1 MFMIGL
7 LETMAKTNSASRD
20 IATTIHPYTNLKLHE
35 TEGPLVITEGDG
47 VFVRGE
53 DGKMY
58 LEGLAGLWC
67 VSLGFS
73 ERRLAEAAYRQM
85 LKLPFYHTFAH
96 KATDIG
102 IELAEKLLSIAPA
115 PMSKVFF
122 VNSGSEA
129 NDTVVKLV
137 WYYNNAI
144 GRPLK
149 KKIISRTKAY
159 HGVTVASASLTGL
172 ANNHR
177 DFDLPLA
184 NILHVEC
191 PHFYRFGLPGETEE
205 AFASRMAD
213 SLEKRILSEGPD
225 TVAAMI
231 AEPIMGA
238 GGVLLPPATY
248 WEKIQSVLRK
258 YDVLLI
264 ADEVI
269 CAFGRTG
276 EMWGSTTYGLKP
288 DMITCA
294 KALSSGYLP
303 IGAVMVSEAIYEALV
318 KQSEKIGV
326 FSHGFTYS
334 GHPVSSAVALET
346 LKIYEQDD
354 ILSHVRRIA
363 PRMQAGLRRFANHPL
378 VGEVR
383 GIGLIGAVELVA
395 DKTTGTSFDPSA
407 GVGPF
412 LTKRAHHHG
421 LILRAL
427 GDSIAFCPPLI
438 ISEAEI
444 DLMFERF
451 ALALDDT
458 FGMVRERGLVE
469 SGLVPALAK

>member
-1 MFMIGL
+1 MP
-7 LETMAKTNSASRD
+7 KTNSASRD
-20 IATTIHPYTNLKLHE
+20 IATAIHPYTNLKLHE

-53 DGKMY
+53 DGKQY
-58 LEGLAGLWC
+58 LEGLSGLWC

-102 IELAEKLLSIAPA
+102 IELAEKLLSIAPV
-115 PMSKVFF
+115 PMTKVFF

-129 NDTVVKLV
+129 NDTVVKLI

-144 GRPLK
+144 GRPRK

-177 DFDLPLA
+177 DFDLPIDR
-184 NILHVEC
+184 ILHVDC
-191 PHFYRFGLPGETEE
+191 PHFYRFGLAGETEE
-205 AFASRMAD
+205 AFSSRMAD
-213 SLEKRILSEGPD
+213 SLEQRILSEGPE
-225 TVAAMI
+225 TVAAFI

-248 WEKIQSVLRK
+248 WEKIQDVLRK

-269 CAFGRTG
+269 CGFGRTG
-276 EMWGSTTYGLKP
+276 EMWGTTTYGLKP

-294 KALSSGYLP
+294 KALSSGYMP
-303 IGAVMVSEAIYEALV
+303 IGAVMVSEAIYDALV

-334 GHPVSSAVALET
+334 GHPVTSAVALET
-346 LKIYEQDD
+346 LNIYEKDD
-354 ILSHVRRIA
+354 ILSHVRRVA
-363 PRMQAGLRRFANHPL
+363 PRMQAGLRRFADHPL

-383 GIGLIGAVELVA
+383 GIGLIGAIELVR
-395 DKTTGTSFDPSA
+395 DKTTKAPFDPA
-407 GVGPF
+407 DAVGPF
-412 LTKRAHHHG
+412 LAKRSHHHG

-438 ISEAEI
+438 ITESEI

-458 FGMVRERGLVE
+458 FAMVRERGLVA
-469 SGLVPALAK
+469 SGLVAALAK

>member
-1 MFMIGL
+1 MIKNHTGQ
-7 LETMAKTNSASRD
+7 TNSARRD
-20 IATTIHPYTNLKLHE
+20 IASTIHPYTNLKLHE
-35 TEGPLVITEGDG
+35 AEGPLVIAEGDG

-73 ERRLAEAAYRQM
+73 ERRLADAAYRQL
-85 LKLPFYHTFAH
+85 LKLPFYHNFAH
-96 KATDIG
+96 KATEIG
-102 IELAEKLLSIAPA
+102 IELAEKLLSIAPV

-129 NDTVVKLV
+129 NDTAVKLV

-144 GRPLK
+144 GRARK

-177 DFDLPLA
+177 DFDLPIA

-191 PHFYRFGLPGETEE
+191 PHFYRFSLSGETEE

-213 SLEKRILSEGPD
+213 SLEQRILSEDPH
-225 TVAAMI
+225 TVAALI

-238 GGVLLPPATY
+238 GGVILPPATY
-248 WEKIQSVLRK
+248 WGKIQGVLRK

-269 CAFGRTG
+269 CGFGRAG
-276 EMWGSTTYGLKP
+276 EVWGSMVYGLKP
-288 DMITCA
+288 DMVTCA
-294 KALSSGYLP
+294 KALSSGYIP
-303 IGAVMVSEAIYEALV
+303 IGAVMLSEAIYNALV
-318 KQSEKIGV
+318 RQSEKIGV

-334 GHPVSSAVALET
+334 GHPVSAAVALET
-346 LKIYEQDD
+346 LRIYEEDGT
-354 ILSHVRRIA
+354 LSHVRRMA
-363 PRMQAGLRRFANHPL
+363 PLMQAGLQRFADHPL
-378 VGEVR
+378 VGEIR

-395 DKTTGTSFDPSA
+395 NKAAKAPFDPAS

-412 LTKRAHHHG
+412 LAKRAHHHG
-421 LILRAL
+421 LIVRAV

-438 ISEAEI
+438 INETELN
-444 DLMFERF
+444 LMFERF
-451 ALALDDT
+451 RLALDDT

-469 SGLVPALAK
+469 SALVPAAAN

>member
-1 MFMIGL
+1 MTQNGAL
-7 LETMAKTNSASRD
+7 NVAASSD

-35 TEGPLVITEGDG
+35 SEGPLVITEGDG

-53 DGKMY
+53 DGRTY
-58 LEGLAGLWC
+58 LEGLSGLWC

-85 LKLPFYHTFAH
+85 LRLPSYHTFNH
-96 KATDIG
+96 KATDVG
-102 IELAEKLLSIAPA
+102 IELAEKLLGIAPV
-115 PMSKVFF
+115 PMSKVLF

-137 WYYNNAI
+137 WYYNNAL
-144 GRPLK
+144 GRPRK

-177 DFDLPLA
+177 DFDLPIDR
-184 NILHVEC
+184 ILHVDC
-191 PHFYRFGLPGETEE
+191 PHYYRFGLAGESEE

-213 SLEKRILSEGPD
+213 NLEQRILSEGPE

-248 WEKIQSVLRK
+248 WEKIQTVLRK
-258 YDVLLI
+258 YEILLI

-276 EMWGSTTYGLKP
+276 EMWGSVTFGIKP

-303 IGAVMVSEAIYEALV
+303 IGAVMISGMIYDALV

-334 GHPVSSAVALET
+334 GHPVTSAVALET
-346 LKIYEQDD
+346 LRIYEQDD
-354 ILSHVRRIA
+354 MLARVRRVA
-363 PRMQAGLRRFANHPL
+363 PRMQAGLRRFADHPL

-383 GIGLIGAVELVA
+383 GIGLVGAVELVE
-395 DKTTGTSFDPSA
+395 DKATKAPFDPAVGA
-407 GVGPF
+407 GAF
-412 LTKRAHHHG
+412 LAKRALHHG
-421 LILRAL
+421 LIIRAL
-427 GDSIAFCPPLI
+427 GESIAFCPPLI

-444 DLMFERF
+444 DLMLERF

-458 FGMVRERGLVE
+458 LAMVRKRAVE
-469 SGLVPALAK
+469 SEPALAK

>member
-1 MFMIGL
+1 
-7 LETMAKTNSASRD
+7 MAKANSANRD
-20 IATTIHPYTNLKLHE
+20 IASSIHPYTNLKAHE
-35 TEGPLVITEGDG
+35 TEGPLVITDGDG
-47 VFVRGE
+47 VFVRDE
-53 DGKMY
+53 DGKTY
-58 LEGLAGLWC
+58 LEGLSGLWC

-115 PMSKVFF
+115 PMTKVFF

-137 WYYNNAI
+137 WYYNNAL

-172 ANNHR
+172 PNNHR
-177 DFDLPLA
+177 DFDLPLKE
-184 NILHVEC
+184 IFHVEC

-205 AFASRMAD
+205 AFATRMAD
-213 SLEKRILSEGPD
+213 SLEQRILSEGPE

-248 WEKIQSVLRK
+248 WEKVQAVLKK
-258 YDVLLI
+258 YDILLI

-276 EMWGSTTYGLKP
+276 DLWGTTTYGLKP
-288 DMITCA
+288 DMISCA
-294 KALSSGYLP
+294 KALSSGYMP
-303 IGAVMVSEAIYEALV
+303 IGAVMVSDKIYSALV

-334 GHPVSSAVALET
+334 GHPATSAVALET
-346 LKIYEQDD
+346 LNIYEKDN
-354 ILSHVRRIA
+354 ILSHVRSIA
-363 PRMQAGLRRFANHPL
+363 PRMQAGLRKFADHPL

-383 GIGLIGAVELVA
+383 GIGLIGAIELVA
-395 DKTTGTSFDPSA
+395 DKASKTSFNPA
-407 GVGPF
+407 EGVGPF
-412 LTKRAHHHG
+412 LVKRAHHHG
-421 LILRAL
+421 LILRPL

-438 ISEAEI
+438 IKESEL
-444 DLMFERF
+444 DLLFEKF
-451 ALALDDT
+451 SLALEDT
-458 FGMVRERGLVE
+458 LAMVRERGLIE
-469 SGLVPALAK
+469 SGLVSAMSK

>member
-1 MFMIGL
+1 
-7 LETMAKTNSASRD
+7 MAKTNSASRD
-20 IATTIHPYTNLKLHE
+20 IATAIHPYTNLKAHE

-53 DGKMY
+53 DGKQY
-58 LEGLAGLWC
+58 LEGLSGLWC
-67 VSLGFS
+67 ISLGFS

-102 IELAEKLLSIAPA
+102 IELGEKLLSIAPV

-137 WYYNNAI
+137 WYYNNAV

-177 DFDLPLA
+177 DFDLPIDK
-184 NILHVEC
+184 ILHVDC

-213 SLEKRILSEGPD
+213 SLEQRILSEGPD
-225 TVAAMI
+225 TVAAFI
-231 AEPIMGA
+231 GEPAMGA

-248 WEKIQSVLRK
+248 WEKIQTVLRK

-269 CAFGRTG
+269 CGFCRTG
-276 EMWGSTTYGLKP
+276 EMWGTVTYGLKP
-288 DMITCA
+288 DIITCA

-303 IGAVMVSEAIYEALV
+303 IAAVMVSEAIYGAMV

-334 GHPVSSAVALET
+334 GHPTTSAVALET
-346 LKIYEQDD
+346 LNIYEKDH
-354 ILSHVRRIA
+354 ILDHVRQVA
-363 PRMQAGLRRFANHPL
+363 PRMQAGLRRFNDHPL

-383 GIGLIGAVELVA
+383 GIGLMGAVELVR
-395 DKTTGTSFDPSA
+395 DKATKASFDPA
-407 GVGPF
+407 DAVGPF
-412 LTKRAHHHG
+412 LSKRAHHHG
-421 LILRAL
+421 LIVRPL

-438 ISEAEI
+438 IKEAEI
-444 DLMFERF
+444 DLMLSRF

-458 FGMVRERGLVE
+458 LAMVRERGLIQ
-469 SGLVPALAK
+469 SALIPALAK

>member
-1 MFMIGL
+1 
-7 LETMAKTNSASRD
+7 MAKTNSASRD

-35 TEGPLVITEGDG
+35 TQGPLVITEGDG
-47 VFVRGE
+47 VFVRDE

-67 VSLGFS
+67 ASLGFS
-73 ERRLAEAAYRQM
+73 ERRLADAAHRQM

-96 KATDIG
+96 KAIDID
-102 IELAEKLLSIAPA
+102 IELAEKLLSIAPV
-115 PMSKVFF
+115 PLSKVFF

-144 GRPLK
+144 GRPRK

-177 DFDLPLA
+177 DFDLPIE

-191 PHFYRFGLPGETEE
+191 PHFYRFGLPGESEE
-205 AFASRMAD
+205 AFAGRLAD
-213 SLEKRILSEGPD
+213 SLEQRILSEGAD
-225 TVAAMI
+225 TVAALI

-248 WEKIQSVLRK
+248 FEKIQSVLRK

-276 EMWGSTTYGLKP
+276 DMWGSATFGLKP

-303 IGAVMVSEAIYEALV
+303 IGAVMLSETIYKALV

-346 LKIYEQDD
+346 LKIYEEDD
-354 ILSHVRRIA
+354 ILSHVRSVA
-363 PRMQAGLRRFANHPL
+363 PRMQAGLRRFADHPL

-395 DKTTGTSFDPSA
+395 DKTTRKSFDPA
-407 GVGPF
+407 EAVGPF
-412 LTKRAHHHG
+412 LIKRAHQHG
-421 LILRAL
+421 VILRAL

-438 ISEAEI
+438 INEEEI
-444 DLMFERF
+444 DLMLERF
-451 ALALDDT
+451 SLALDDT
-458 FGMVRERGLVE
+458 FNMVRERGLME
-469 SGLVPALAK
+469 NAVPVLAK

>member
-1 MFMIGL
+1 
-7 LETMAKTNSASRD
+7 MAKTNSASRD
-20 IATTIHPYTNLKLHE
+20 IASTIHPYTNLKAHE
-35 TEGPLVITEGDG
+35 TDGPLVITEGDG

-58 LEGLAGLWC
+58 IEGLAGLWC

-73 ERRLAEAAYRQM
+73 ERRLAEAAHRQM

-102 IELAEKLLSIAPA
+102 IELAEKLLSIAPV

-137 WYYNNAI
+137 WYYNNAL
-144 GRPLK
+144 GRPNK
-149 KKIISRTKAY
+149 KKIISRAKAY

-177 DFDLPLA
+177 DFDLPIDK
-184 NILHVEC
+184 ILHVEC

-213 SLEKRILSEGPD
+213 SLEQRILSEGPD
-225 TVAAMI
+225 TVAAFI

-248 WEKIQSVLRK
+248 WEKVQAVLGK

-269 CAFGRTG
+269 CGFGRTG
-276 EMWGSTTYGLKP
+276 EMWGTVTYGLKP
-288 DMITCA
+288 DMIACA
-294 KALSSGYLP
+294 KALSSGYMP
-303 IGAVMVSEAIYEALV
+303 IGAVMVSEAIYGALV

-334 GHPVSSAVALET
+334 GHPVTSAVALET
-346 LKIYEQDD
+346 LNIYEQDD
-354 ILSHVRRIA
+354 ILSHVRRMA

-378 VGEVR
+378 VGEAR
-383 GIGLIGAVELVA
+383 GIGLIGAVELVR
-395 DKTTGTSFDPSA
+395 DKATKAPFDPA
-407 GVGPF
+407 DAVGPF
-412 LTKRAHHHG
+412 LARRAHQHG

-427 GDSIAFCPPLI
+427 GDSVAFCPPLI
-438 ISEAEI
+438 INEAEI
-444 DLMFERF
+444 DLMLGRF

-458 FGMVRERGLVE
+458 YAMVRERGLIE
-469 SGLVPALAK
+469 GALIPALAK

>member
-1 MFMIGL
+1 ML
-7 LETMAKTNSASRD
+7 KTNSAIRD
-20 IATTIHPYTNLKLHE
+20 VATAIHPYTNLKTHE

-47 VFVRGE
+47 IYVRGE
-53 DGKMY
+53 DGKTY
-58 LEGLAGLWC
+58 LEGLSGLWC

-85 LKLPFYHTFAH
+85 LKLPVYHTFAH

-102 IELAEKLLSIAPA
+102 IELAEKLLSIAPV
-115 PMSKVFF
+115 PMTKVFF

-137 WYYNNAI
+137 WYYNNAL
-144 GRPLK
+144 GRPQK

-177 DFDLPLA
+177 DFDLPIDR
-184 NILHVEC
+184 ILHVDC

-205 AFASRMAD
+205 AFATRMAD
-213 SLEKRILSEGPD
+213 SLERRILSEGPD
-225 TVAAMI
+225 TVAAFI

-248 WEKIQSVLRK
+248 WEKVQAVLRK

-269 CAFGRTG
+269 CGFGRTG
-276 EMWGSTTYGLKP
+276 EMWGTVTYDLKP

-294 KALSSGYLP
+294 KALSSGYMP
-303 IGAVMVSEAIYEALV
+303 IGAVMISEAVYQALV

-334 GHPVSSAVALET
+334 GHPVTSAVALET
-346 LKIYEQDD
+346 LKIYEDD
-354 ILSHVRRIA
+354 NILDQVRRLA
-363 PRMQAGLRRFANHPL
+363 PRMQAGLRRFADHPL

-383 GIGLIGAVELVA
+383 GIGLIGAIELVR
-395 DKTTGTSFDPSA
+395 DKDTKAPFDPA
-407 GVGPF
+407 EAVGPF
-412 LTKRAHHHG
+412 LAKSAHQHG

-438 ISEAEI
+438 IKESEI

-458 FGMVRERGLVE
+458 FAMVKQRGLVE
-469 SGLVPALAK
+469 SGLASAAR

>member
-1 MFMIGL
+1 
-7 LETMAKTNSASRD
+7 MAKTTSASRD

-35 TEGPLVITEGDG
+35 SEGPLVITEGDG

-96 KATDIG
+96 KATDVG

-115 PMSKVFF
+115 PMSKAFF

-137 WYYNNAI
+137 WYYNNAL
-144 GRPLK
+144 GRPRK

-177 DFDLPLA
+177 DFDLPIA
-184 NILHVEC
+184 NILHVDC

-205 AFASRMAD
+205 AFASRMAE
-213 SLEKRILSEGPD
+213 SLEKRIVSENPD
-225 TVAAMI
+225 TVAAFI
-231 AEPIMGA
+231 GEPIMGA
-238 GGVLLPPATY
+238 GGVLLPPVTY
-248 WEKIQSVLRK
+248 WDKVQAVLRK

-276 EMWGSTTYGLKP
+276 EMWGTTTFGLKP

-303 IGAVMVSEAIYEALV
+303 IGAVMVSAAINDALV

-334 GHPVSSAVALET
+334 GHPVASAVALET

-354 ILSHVRRIA
+354 ILTHVRRVA
-363 PRMQAGLRRFANHPL
+363 PRMQTGLRRFADHPL

-383 GIGLIGAVELVA
+383 GIGLIGAIELVR
-395 DKTTGTSFDPSA
+395 DKATKAPFDPA
-407 GVGPF
+407 AAVGPF
-412 LTKRAHHHG
+412 LSKRAHHHG
-421 LILRAL
+421 VILRPL
-427 GDSIAFCPPLI
+427 GDTIAFCPPLI
-438 ISEAEI
+438 IKESEI
-444 DLMFERF
+444 DLMLERF
-451 ALALDDT
+451 SLALDDT
-458 FGMVRERGLVE
+458 FAMVRDRGLVA

>member
-1 MFMIGL
+1 
-7 LETMAKTNSASRD
+7 MAKTNSASHD
-20 IATTIHPYTNLKLHE
+20 IRSTIHPYTNLKVHE
-35 TEGPLVITEGDG
+35 TEGPLVITGGDG
-47 VFVRGE
+47 VFVVDE
-53 DGKMY
+53 NGKKY

-67 VSLGFS
+67 ASLGFS
-73 ERRLAEAAYRQM
+73 ERRLAEAAYQQM

-102 IELAEKLLSIAPA
+102 IELAEKLLSVAPV

-137 WYYNNAI
+137 WYYNNAL
-144 GRPLK
+144 GRPRK
-149 KKIISRTKAY
+149 KKIISRTKGY

-172 ANNHR
+172 VNNHR
-177 DFDLPLA
+177 DFDLPIA

-191 PHFYRFGLPGETEE
+191 PHFYRFGQPGETEE

-213 SLEKRILSEGPD
+213 SLEQRILSEGAD

-231 AEPIMGA
+231 AEPVMGA

-248 WEKIQSVLRK
+248 WEKIQTVLRK

-269 CAFGRTG
+269 CGFGRTG

-288 DMITCA
+288 DMISCA
-294 KALSSGYLP
+294 KSLSSAYLP
-303 IGAVMVSEAIYEALV
+303 IGAVMLSEAIYAALV

-354 ILSHVRRIA
+354 ILSQVRRMA
-363 PRMQAGLRRFANHPL
+363 PLMQAGLRQFAAHAL

-383 GIGLIGAVELVA
+383 GVGLIGAIELVA
-395 DKTTGTSFDPSA
+395 DKASKASFDPSA
-407 GVGPF
+407 AVGPF
-412 LTKRAHHHG
+412 LIKRAHHYG

-438 ISEAEI
+438 INEEEI
-444 DLMFERF
+444 ELMFERF
-451 ALALDDT
+451 ALALNDT
-458 FGMVRERGLVE
+458 FAMVRERGLIE

>member
-1 MFMIGL
+1 MP
-7 LETMAKTNSASRD
+7 KTTSASRD

-35 TEGPLVITEGDG
+35 SEGPLVITEGDG
-47 VFVRGE
+47 VYVRGE

-115 PMSKVFF
+115 PMSKAFF

-137 WYYNNAI
+137 WYYNNAL
-144 GRPLK
+144 GRPRK

-177 DFDLPLA
+177 DFDLPIA
-184 NILHVEC
+184 NILHVDC

-205 AFASRMAD
+205 AFASRMAE
-213 SLEKRILSEGPD
+213 SLEKRILSEDPE
-225 TVAAMI
+225 TVAAFI
-231 AEPIMGA
+231 GEPIMGA

-248 WEKIQSVLRK
+248 WDKIQAVLRK

-276 EMWGSTTYGLKP
+276 EMWGTTTFDLKP

-303 IGAVMVSEAIYEALV
+303 IGAVMVSQAINDALV

-334 GHPVSSAVALET
+334 GHPVASAVALET

-354 ILSHVRRIA
+354 ILAHVRRVA
-363 PRMQAGLRRFANHPL
+363 PRMQAGLRRFADHPL

-383 GIGLIGAVELVA
+383 GIGLIGAIELVR
-395 DKTTGTSFDPSA
+395 DKATKAPFDPA
-407 GVGPF
+407 EAVGPF
-412 LTKRAHHHG
+412 LSKRAHHHG
-421 LILRAL
+421 VILRPL
-427 GDSIAFCPPLI
+427 GDTIAFCPPLI
-438 ISEAEI
+438 IKESEI
-444 DLMFERF
+444 DLMIERF
-451 ALALDDT
+451 GLALDDT
-458 FGMVRERGLVE
+458 FAMVRDRGLVA